1 VAGLTRG
8 CPTRSKVFTFRRRFG
23 LLRLQG
29 RHPQQTPRAT
39 GGPSLIGASS
49 ECMPDRHLRI
59 LVVDDQPN
67 VRRAVRS
74 MLASKGD
81 WEICGEASDGREA
94 IQRTEELHPDVVI
107 MDMSMPLLSGLE
119 ATRYIRQFFP
129 DSQVLILT
137 LHDFPGL
144 GQLAREAGAKGC
156 VLKGDSKE
164 FLIRAVESVG
174 DSDPFFQTAPQGL

>member
-1 VAGLTRG
+1 M
-8 CPTRSKVFTFRRRFG
+8 S
-23 LLRLQG
+23 
-29 RHPQQTPRAT
+29 
-39 GGPSLIGASS
+39 
-49 ECMPDRHLRI
+49 DRHLRI

-74 MLASKGD
+74 LLAAKRD

-94 IQRTEELHPDVVI
+94 IERTEELRPDVVI

-119 ATRYIRQFFP
+119 ATRHIRRFFP
-129 DSQVLILT
+129 ESQVLILT
-137 LHDFPGL
+137 FHEFPGL

-156 VLKGDSKE
+156 VLKGDTRE

-174 DSDPFFQTAPQGL
+174 NSTPFFQTGAASP